1 MRRLLSLLSSALLSA
16 SVCTAQ
22 QLPPYS
28 VLGNSTGSTG
38 AAQALALYGIDVVSF
53 GADPTGTNDSTTA
66 IQNAV
71 NAAYNNIT
79 HAAGTPGVVFFP
91 CGMFKI
97 NVSD

>member
-1 MRRLLSLLSSALLSA
+1 
-16 SVCTAQ
+16 
-22 QLPPYS
+22 
-28 VLGNSTGSTG
+28 
-38 AAQALALYGIDVVSF
+38 LYGIDVVSF